1 MSDRDPR
8 EDWRRFAPEAIPT
21 KASTPLLDAFLG
33 ACASSGGSG
42 PAPTLLDVGCGD
54 GRLAL
59 RMHRRGFAVT
69 GIDVSDRAIEA
80 ARGLAASGN
89 AGHTPR
95 FIVAD
100 AAGIELPCD
109 LGSPF
114 DIVVCQLVVSIV
126 GGPADRA
133 RLLRTCAN
141 LLRPGGRLFLSASGV
156 SGDINPEYARLY
168 ATDTALTGEPF
179 TYYSRDESGRILY
192 ATHHFSA
199 TELEF
204 ALIAAGL
211 TTVAITPVIE
221 SSSRRPSE
229 RALFLYATASKP
241 LASAADG

>member
-8 EDWRRFAPEAIPT
+8 EDWRQFGPEAIPT
-21 KASTPLLDAFLG
+21 KASTPLLDVFLDECS
-33 ACASSGGSG
+33 AAG
-42 PAPTLLDVGCGD
+42 PPGRRLTLLDVGCGD

-59 RMHRRGFAVT
+59 RMHHRGFAVT
-69 GIDVSDRAIEA
+69 GIDVSDRAVEA
-80 ARGLAASGN
+80 ARGLAASGD
-89 AGHTPR
+89 AGHAPR

-114 DIVVCQLVVSIV
+114 DVVVCQLVVSIV

-133 RLLRTCAN
+133 RLLRTCAD

-168 ATDTALTGEPF
+168 ATDAALTGEPF
-179 TYYSRDESGRILY
+179 TYCSRDESGRILY

-199 TELEF
+199 TELES
-204 ALIAAGL
+204 ALVAAGL
-211 TTVAITPVIE
+211 TTVVITPVIE
-221 SSSRRPSE
+221 SSSRRPNE

-241 LASAADG
+241 LAPAADG